1 MSNSEFKVTTEH
13 IQRQDKASVTIFYL
27 RGWLDAQSETS
38 LLTAAQEAHTNGTR
52 YLVVHLE
59 DLSMLTSAGI
69 RALQKMYKLFSHPEA
84 DVETLYM
91 KLCSAP
97 PQVYHALSVTGFLQS
112 VPMYENLQS
121 ALKSFD
127 QVNL

>member
-1 MSNSEFKVTTEH
+1 MANSEFNLTTEH
-13 IQRQDKASVTIFYL
+13 IQRQDKVSVTIFYL
-27 RGWLDAQSETS
+27 QGWLDAQSENN
-38 LLTAAQEAHTNGTR
+38 LLTAAQDAHTNGAR
-52 YLVVHLE
+52 YIVIHME

-69 RALQKMYKLFSHPEA
+69 RALQKMYKLFSSSEA
-84 DVETLYM
+84 DAETLYM

-97 PQVYHALSVTGFLQS
+97 PQVYHALSVTGFLRS

-127 QVNL
+127 Q

>member
-1 MSNSEFKVTTEH
+1 MANSEFKLKAEH
-13 IQRQDKASVTIFYL
+13 IQRQDKAPVTIFYVQ
-27 RGWLDAQSETS
+27 GWLDAQSESS
-38 LLTAAQEAHTNGTR
+38 LLTAAQDAHTNGAR
-52 YLVVHLE
+52 NLVVHME

-69 RALQKMYKLFSHPEA
+69 RALQKMYKLFSTTEA
-84 DVETLYM
+84 GVETIYM

-97 PQVYHALSVTGFLQS
+97 PQVYHALSVTGFLRS

-127 QVNL
+127 Q

>member
-1 MSNSEFKVTTEH
+1 MANSEFKVTTEH
-13 IQRQDKASVTIFYL
+13 IQRQDKQSVTIFYL
-27 RGWLDAQSETS
+27 QGWLDAQSENN
-38 LLTAAQEAHTNGTR
+38 LLTAAQDAHTNGTR
-52 YLVVHLE
+52 YLVIHME

-69 RALQKMYKLFSHPEA
+69 RALQKMYKLFSSGTDE
-84 DVETLYM
+84 ETPNM

-97 PQVYHALSVTGFLQS
+97 PQVYHALSVTGFLRS

-127 QVNL
+127 P

>member
-1 MSNSEFKVTTEH
+1 MANSEFKVTTEH
-13 IQRQDKASVTIFYL
+13 IQRQDKAPITIFYL
-27 RGWLDAQSETS
+27 KGWLDAQSETS

-69 RALQKMYKLFSHPEA
+69 RALQKMYKMFSSEA
-84 DVETLYM
+84 NAESPNM

-97 PQVYHALSVTGFLQS
+97 PQVYHALSLTGFLHS
-112 VPMYENLQS
+112 APMYENLQS

-127 QVNL
+127 Q

>member
-1 MSNSEFKVTTEH
+1 MANSEFKLKAEH
-13 IQRQDKASVTIFYL
+13 IQRQDKTPVTIFYL
-27 RGWLDAQSETS
+27 QGWLEAKSENS

-52 YLVVHLE
+52 HLVIHME

-69 RALQKMYKLFSHPEA
+69 RALQKIYKLFSTTQAGAES
-84 DVETLYM
+84 LYI

-97 PQVYHALSVTGFLQS
+97 PQVCHALAVTGFLNS

-127 QVNL
+127 Q